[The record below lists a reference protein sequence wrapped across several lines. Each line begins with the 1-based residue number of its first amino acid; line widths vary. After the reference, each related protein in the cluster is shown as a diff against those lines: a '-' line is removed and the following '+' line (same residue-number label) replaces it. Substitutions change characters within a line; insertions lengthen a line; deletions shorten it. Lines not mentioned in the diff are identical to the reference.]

1 VVNSLHREA
10 ESALATVTEALERQ
24 ITGIDSLRLAAHL
37 VLDDL
42 GVEAADEPG
51 QLAAQLV
58 QGVDVAVQGDEIT
71 RQEAR
76 SALFIGV
83 QRAFAVTRS
92 HYANIAL
99 DELSQGYPADYTDA
113 ELDAIEEEVA
123 PFARALTDKM
133 QEENEGNQ

>member
-1 VVNSLHREA
+1 M
-10 ESALATVTEALERQ
+10 
-24 ITGIDSLRLAAHL
+24 
-37 VLDDL
+37 LDDH
-42 GVEAADEPG
+42 GVDPADEPG
-51 QLAAQLV
+51 QLAAQPV
-58 QGVDVAVQGDEIT
+58 QGVDVARQGAETT

-76 SALFIGV
+76 SALFVGV
-83 QRAFAVTRS
+83 QRTFAVARS
-92 HYANIAL
+92 HYTNIAL